1 MNFAPYA
8 PPPDEHRQG
17 TSPKLSRKPSSP
29 STSARSPSS
38 SMNKSHHE
46 PNPWKSYQSGGV
58 AGGNPIN
65 SNQYTSQQN
74 QPNFQ
79 SSQSHSGLEAGP
91 SNQSNAFQSS
101 TNRLEPGGQ
110 FFPSPE
116 AYETRFGWRVDLLS
130 ALSYC
135 TPLMAIL
142 MLIVETRNDFVRIH
156 AYQSLLIALPLA
168 FLHFIFLASHFFQV
182 LLFLIDLG
190 LYGWLGYQAYF
201 DAEVLE
207 RKLLPHVGPL
217 AERWTEEE

>member
-8 PPPDEHRQG
+8 PPPDEHRQV
-17 TSPKLSRKPSSP
+17 TSPKLPRKPSSP
-29 STSARSPSS
+29 SASGRLPTSSAK
-38 SMNKSHHE
+38 KSHHE
-46 PNPWKSYQSGGV
+46 PNPWKSYQSS
-58 AGGNPIN
+58 GGNSIN
-65 SNQYTSQQN
+65 SNQYSSQPN
-74 QPNFQ
+74 QPNFD
-79 SSQSHSGLEAGP
+79 SSQSHSGLDAGP
-91 SNQSNAFQSS
+91 SSHSNGSHSS
-101 TNRLEPGGQ
+101 SNGIEAGGH

-130 ALSYC
+130 AFSYC

-142 MLIVETRNDFVRIH
+142 MLIIETRNDFVRIH

-207 RKLLPHVGPL
+207 RKLLPYVGPL

>member
-29 STSARSPSS
+29 STARFPSTS
-38 SMNKSHHE
+38 VNKPHNE
-46 PNPWKSYQSGGV
+46 TNPWKSYKSGG
-58 AGGNPIN
+58 GNAIDY
-65 SNQYTSQQN
+65 SQYTSQQN
-74 QPNFQ
+74 QSNLH
-79 SSQSHSGLEAGP
+79 SSQSHSGLQAGP

-101 TNRLEPGGQ
+101 SSRHEAGGH
-110 FFPSPE
+110 FFASPE

-130 ALSYC
+130 AFCYC

-182 LLFLIDLG
+182 LFFLVDLG

-207 RKLLPHVGPL
+207 RKLLPYVGPL

>member
-8 PPPDEHRQG
+8 PPPDEHRQV
-17 TSPKLSRKPSSP
+17 TSPKLPRKPSSP
-29 STSARSPSS
+29 SASGRLPTSSAK
-38 SMNKSHHE
+38 KSHHE
-46 PNPWKSYQSGGV
+46 PNPWKSYQSS
-58 AGGNPIN
+58 GGNSIN
-65 SNQYTSQQN
+65 SNQYSS
-74 QPNFQ
+74 QPNFD
-79 SSQSHSGLEAGP
+79 SSQSHSGLDAGP
-91 SNQSNAFQSS
+91 SSHSNGSHSS
-101 TNRLEPGGQ
+101 SNGIEAGGH

-130 ALSYC
+130 AFSYC

-142 MLIVETRNDFVRIH
+142 MLIIETRNDFVRIH

-207 RKLLPHVGPL
+207 RKLLPYVGPL